1 MKSNSIS
8 APGISQPSGTIGK
21 NALPPFS
28 PSAGH
33 TPRLHFA
40 AVKDLKDGIRSHV
53 RIDFKGNVH
62 KTFRGHLKAQRCE
75 NEVRILRVLENRS
88 CPYVPRLLE
97 HHPEQHYIV
106 TTNCGQPAPDISRSK
121 SDILFA
127 DLEREYGVRHDDP
140 EPRNV
145 TYCPQLG
152 RFCLIDFELATLLPE
167 LAETQHRPRE
177 LWRVNWSSRSEGG
190 TMRESND
197 DAFLALEVGPQRAT
211 KYDAHG
217 EALLQP
223 SHLVLA
229 VSDGMGGGSAGELAS
244 RLVLSWVKRHSAELY
259 ETLQEAP
266 GDRRAKVLNRLMREA
281 HKGLNDLAATEPSLK
296 GMGATLTLVWLT
308 PGELALAH
316 IGDSRLYLQRSGK
329 TTQLTRD
336 HSHIWAEWKRGG
348 MTEYAY
354 RAHPRRSAL
363 SDALGGGHHHILPQI
378 ESHSLLNGD
387 RLLLCTDGITDGLW
401 EKGLAAELSSP
412 EEAKDCSFQVLRRAR
427 GNSSGDDATLIVA
440 DITEL

>member
-1 MKSNSIS
+1 MKE
-8 APGISQPSGTIGK
+8 
-21 NALPPFS
+21 
-28 PSAGH
+28 
-33 TPRLHFA
+33 
-40 AVKDLKDGIRSHV
+40 LKDGIRSHV

-62 KTFRGHLKAQRCE
+62 KTFRGHQKAQRCE
-75 NEVRILRVLENRS
+75 NEVRILRALENRS

-97 HHPEQHYIV
+97 YYPERHYIV
-106 TTNCGQPAPDISRSK
+106 TTNCGRPAPDISRPK

-127 DLEREYGVRHDDP
+127 DLESEYGVRHDDP

-145 TYCPQLG
+145 TYCQQLG

-167 LAETQHRPRE
+167 PTENHNRPRE
-177 LWRVNWSSRSEGG
+177 LWKVSWSSRSEGG

-197 DAFLALEVGPQRAT
+197 DAFLALEVGPRRTT

-244 RLVLSWVKRHSAELY
+244 RLVLSWVKRNSTELY
-259 ETLQEAP
+259 ETLQDADT
-266 GDRRAKVLNRLMREA
+266 DRTTNVLNRLMREA
-281 HKGLNDLAATEPSLK
+281 HNGLNDLAATESSLK

-308 PGELALAH
+308 PGELAFAH

-329 TTQLTRD
+329 TTQLTQD
-336 HSHIWAEWKRGG
+336 HSHAWAEWKRGG

-363 SDALGGGHHHILPQI
+363 SDALGGGHDNILPQI
-378 ESHSLLNGD
+378 ECRSLRAGD
-387 RLLLCTDGITDGLW
+387 RLLLRTDGIIDGLW

-412 EEAKDCSFQVLRRAR
+412 SEAKECSLQILRRAR
-427 GNSSGDDATLIVA
+427 ENSSGDDATMIVA
-440 DITEL
+440 DIAEL